1 MKNLL
6 ITVSAEPSTTLFSE
20 YADVIILDKDPL
32 GTPVGSYD
40 TAYIR
45 SHFSHP
51 DMMPQRFKDEINTI
65 VKQLRSANPSIV
77 FIDGMDDVD
86 AIVAFEDKW
95 NEYQTLREF
104 MPRTEPISQAWNIS
118 HFHRPIFKRRLSSRG
133 TGIAWSATE
142 ITGDPAD
149 WIVQESISICE
160 ELRIYVIKGE
170 VYPIGAIRQSS
181 TPMSNV
187 TPIGSRAL
195 SSDEIEF
202 SLKVAGAIS
211 SIDMVGLDIARA
223 HDGALHLIE
232 VNRSPGFLKFFDL
245 TGINLAS
252 ILYAS

>member
-1 MKNLL
+1 MKNLY
-6 ITVSAEPSTTLFSE
+6 ITVSVEPSTDLVRE

-32 GTPVGSYD
+32 STPVGSYD

-51 DMMPQRFKDEINTI
+51 GMMPQHFRTEINAI

-104 MPRTEPISQAWNIS
+104 MPRTEAYSQVWNIS
-118 HFHRPIFKRRLSSRG
+118 HFHKPIFKRKLSSRG
-133 TGIAWSATE
+133 TGIVWNATE

-149 WIVQESISICE
+149 WIVQESISIRE

-170 VYPIGAIRQSS
+170 VYPVGVVRQSN
-181 TPMSNV
+181 TPTSKV
-187 TPIGSRAL
+187 KAVESRAL

-202 SLKVAGAIS
+202 SLKVVGAIS

-223 HDGALHLIE
+223 HDGTLHLIE